1 MQDLKVV
8 LDIVRTDMR
17 FRNDIVVVTGAGS
30 GIGEAAARAF
40 AAEGACVAVAD
51 RDFANAQRVASELIS
66 AGQNS
71 MAVPIEVTEE
81 RSIDEACS
89 EVEARF
95 GGAISVLVN
104 SAGLMGVAPITDYPL
119 GEWER
124 IIAVNVT
131 GGFLCARR
139 VAVGMQKARYGR
151 IVNLASISAVRAG
164 IGRVAYGT
172 SKAAV
177 VGLTRQLAME
187 LGSFGITANAVA
199 PGPVMTAMTRDN
211 YQPDTVAAYTS
222 MIPARRF
229 GTPEEMAHAV
239 LFLSSRE
246 AGFINGVLLPVDGGY
261 LAGGVATTGT
271 MSSDT

>member
-1 MQDLKVV
+1 
-8 LDIVRTDMR
+8 MR
-17 FRNDIVVVTGAGS
+17 FKNDIVVVTGGGS
-30 GIGEAAARAF
+30 GIGEASARAF
-40 AAEGACVAVAD
+40 ASEGARVAVAD
-51 RDFANAQRVASELIS
+51 RDIANARRVTSELAS
-66 AGQNS
+66 AGLDAI
-71 MAVPIEVTEE
+71 AVPIDVAEE
-81 RSIDEACS
+81 KSIDGACS
-89 EVEARF
+89 EVESRF
-95 GGAISVLVN
+95 GGSISVLVN
-104 SAGLMGVAPITDYPL
+104 SAGLMGLAPITDYSL
-119 GEWER
+119 GDWER

-131 GGFLCARR
+131 GTFLCAKR
-139 VAVGMQKARYGR
+139 VAPGMQKARYGR

-164 IGRVAYGT
+164 IGRAAYGT

-177 VGLTRQLAME
+177 AGLTRQLAME

-199 PGPVMTAMTRDN
+199 PGPVMTAMTREN
-211 YQPDTVAAYTS
+211 YQPNTVAAYTN

-246 AGFINGVLLPVDGGY
+246 AGFVNGILLPVDGGY